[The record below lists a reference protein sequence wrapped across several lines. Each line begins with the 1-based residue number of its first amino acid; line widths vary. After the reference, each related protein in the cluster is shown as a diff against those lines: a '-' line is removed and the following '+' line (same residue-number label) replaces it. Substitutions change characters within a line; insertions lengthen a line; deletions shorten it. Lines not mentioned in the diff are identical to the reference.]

1 MQTHYVIS
9 EGQPDLDGK
18 QNSSLSSEVQVGVS
32 QPTAHT
38 DPLESQTS
46 NQQQT
51 TQYIIT
57 TTTNGSGGSEV
68 HISKPRTFSAE
79 HEWKSLMVPFAC
91 TCHLPDSPDVRVPWD
106 SICFNVY
113 AHIPSTKILELF
125 LILLEGLI
133 HSDQEVPSKSFWDA
147 FHAAFKK
154 KDKRSETS
162 AGPGLYFWHV
172 CWPLFSFLEV
182 RPANNFIS
190 TVWEKACLT
199 KHFLADCRMHIFNRS
214 H

>member
-57 TTTNGSGGSEV
+57 TTTNGSGGNEV
-68 HISKPRTFSAE
+68 HISKSRTFSAE

-91 TCHLPDSPDVRVPWD
+91 SCHLPDSPDVGVPWG
-106 SICFNVY
+106 SICFNIY
-113 AHIPSTKILELF
+113 AHLPSTKISELF
-125 LILLEGLI
+125 LMLLEGLI
-133 HSDQEVPSKSFWDA
+133 HSDHEIPSKSFWDA
-147 FHAAFKK
+147 FYAAFKK
-154 KDKRSETS
+154 RDKRSETS
-162 AGPGLYFWHV
+162 AGLGLYFWHV
-172 CWPLFSFLEV
+172 CWPLFFLFGSV
-182 RPANNFIS
+182 SSKQFY
-190 TVWEKACLT
+190 
-199 KHFLADCRMHIFNRS
+199 FNCMGKSLPNWRLPGRLS
-214 H
+214 YVYF